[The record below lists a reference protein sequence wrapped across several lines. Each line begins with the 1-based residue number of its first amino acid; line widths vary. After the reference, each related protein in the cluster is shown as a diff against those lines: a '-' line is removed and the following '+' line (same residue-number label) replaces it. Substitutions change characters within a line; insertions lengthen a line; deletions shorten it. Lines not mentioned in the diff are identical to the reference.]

1 MAGLWEP
8 KGQEVIATP
17 SPVLSMYFD
26 QVPGSTGKT
35 ADLGILTRKPPMP
48 MLYLQHSLLI

>member
-35 ADLGILTRKPPMP
+35 ANLGILTCKPPMP
-48 MLYLQHSLLI
+48 ML